1 MRGEEEEEEK
11 APKMTVMDEN
21 LARASLTSGV
31 HPPKAEAIDYPLVTF
46 FGMREVPVRDFIL
59 FILSLSDTFFLSLS
73 LSSSATM
80 ITTTKNDRRTST
92 CKVF

>member
-1 MRGEEEEEEK
+1 MRGEEEEK

-46 FGMREVPVRDFIL
+46 FGMREVPVRDFI
-59 FILSLSDTFFLSLS
+59 
-73 LSSSATM
+73 
-80 ITTTKNDRRTST
+80 
-92 CKVF
+92 

>member
-1 MRGEEEEEEK
+1 MRGEEEEK

-46 FGMREVPVRDFIL
+46 FGMREVPVRDVIL
-59 FILSLSDTFFLSLS
+59 FFSLSLS
-73 LSSSATM
+73 LSLSL
-80 ITTTKNDRRTST
+80 
-92 CKVF
+92 

>member
-1 MRGEEEEEEK
+1 MRGEEEEK

-59 FILSLSDTFFLSLS
+59 FILSLSDTFSLSLFLSLFVCDDDNDD
-73 LSSSATM
+73 
-80 ITTTKNDRRTST
+80 KNDRRTNT

>member
-1 MRGEEEEEEK
+1 MRGDEGK

-46 FGMREVPVRDFIL
+46 FGMREVPVRDFIYL
-59 FILSLSDTFFLSLS
+59 FILFPDTFSLSLS
-73 LSSSATM
+73 LSLSLFVCDDDNDD
-80 ITTTKNDRRTST
+80 KNDRRTNT

>member
-1 MRGEEEEEEK
+1 MRGEEEK

-46 FGMREVPVRDFIL
+46 FGMREVPVRDFI
-59 FILSLSDTFFLSLS
+59 
-73 LSSSATM
+73 
-80 ITTTKNDRRTST
+80 
-92 CKVF
+92 

>member
-1 MRGEEEEEEK
+1 MRGEEEK

-59 FILSLSDTFFLSLS
+59 FFSLSLTLSLS
-73 LSSSATM
+73 LSFSLRL
-80 ITTTKNDRRTST
+80 RR
-92 CKVF
+92 

>member
-1 MRGEEEEEEK
+1 MRCEEEK

-46 FGMREVPVRDFIL
+46 FGMRDVPVRDFLL
-59 FILSLSDTFFLSLS
+59 FLFFSLSLSDTFSLS
-73 LSSSATM
+73 LRL
-80 ITTTKNDRRTST
+80 RR
-92 CKVF
+92 

>member
-1 MRGEEEEEEK
+1 MRGEEEK

-46 FGMREVPVRDFIL
+46 FGMRDVPVRDFLLVL
-59 FILSLSDTFFLSLS
+59 FFSLSLSDTFSLS
-73 LSSSATM
+73 LRL
-80 ITTTKNDRRTST
+80 RR
-92 CKVF
+92 